1 MQKLSAL
8 LKEFRE
14 DEISGVVEKAL
25 NGEELDRED
34 GIVLMKSNNLLLLG
48 ALADNLRKR
57 TVGDIV
63 TFVINRHINYTN
75 ICVSKCKFCAFYRDT
90 ESPEAYTLSI
100 DEILKKISETVQ
112 LGITEVHI
120 VGSLH
125 PDLSFEFYEE
135 MLKKIKEK
143 FPNIHI
149 QAFTAVEIAYF
160 TKISG
165 NSIEEV
171 LKRLIDAGLGSIP
184 GGGAEVFNE
193 ELRKKLCPNKVSG
206 EGWLNVH
213 TIAHKLGLKTN
224 ATMLYGHIET
234 IEDRVDHILKLRET
248 QKKSGGF
255 QAFIPL
261 SFHPQNT
268 CLLKEGLVKNG
279 PTGFD
284 DLKTL
289 AVSRILLNDYIKNI
303 RAFWIMLGR
312 KLAQISLNYGVN
324 DLDGTVVEEKI
335 THAAGAT
342 SEEYITKDQL
352 VELIREAGRIPA
364 QRTTTYEIIKVF

>member
-8 LKEFRE
+8 LKEFHK
-14 DEISGVVEKAL
+14 DEISDVVEKAL
-25 NGEELDRED
+25 NGEELDKKD
-34 GIVLMKSNNLLLLG
+34 GIALMKSNNLLLLG
-48 ALADNLRKR
+48 ALADNLRKK

-75 ICVSKCKFCAFYRDT
+75 ICVSKCKFCAFYRDI
-90 ESPEAYTLSI
+90 ESSEAYTLSI
-100 DEILKKISETVQ
+100 GEILKKISETAQ

-125 PDLSFEFYEE
+125 PNLPFEFYEE
-135 MLKKIKEK
+135 MLRKIKER

-149 QAFTAVEIAYF
+149 QAFSAVEIAYF
-160 TKISG
+160 AKITG

-184 GGGAEVFNE
+184 GGGAEVLKE

-213 TIAHKLGLKTN
+213 TTAHKLGLKTN
-224 ATMLYGHIET
+224 ATMLYGHVET
-234 IEDRVDHILKLRET
+234 AEDRIDHIIKLRET
-248 QKKSGGF
+248 QKKTGGF

-261 SFHPQNT
+261 SFHPYNT
-268 CLLKEGLVKNG
+268 QLLKEGLVNSG

-289 AVSRILLNDYIKNI
+289 AVSRILLNGYINNI

-324 DLDGTVVEEKI
+324 DLDGTVIEEKI

-342 SEEYITKDQL
+342 SEEYIPKDEL
-352 VELIREAGRIPA
+352 IKLIREAGRIPA
-364 QRTTTYEIIKVF
+364 QRTTTYEIIKFF